1 MGTFHPS
8 VLGFLSRFLVL
19 SAPAARSNL
28 DMCYHA
34 VASMHEDRKASEAR
48 TEKEAKDASST
59 IYVGSSAVASSSLL
73 LNFRSFIKR

>member
-34 VASMHEDRKASEAR
+34 VASMHEDDQASQAWPER
-48 TEKEAKDASST
+48 EAKDASST
-59 IYVGSSAVASSSLL
+59 IYVESAVVARSSVFLKFHSA
-73 LNFRSFIKR
+73 IG